1 MSWTRLAEWLEFV
14 GGSRP
19 LPSCLNDRQIAF
31 ARAVWWIL
39 LFLVSWAFAGRG
51 TKFIYVD
58 F

>member
-1 MSWTRLAEWLEFV
+1 MSWTRLAEWLEV
-14 GGSRP
+14 IGGSRQA
-19 LPSCLNDRQIAF
+19 PSSWDEREVAV

>member
-1 MSWTRLAEWLEFV
+1 MTSKRIAEWLELI

-19 LPSCLNDRQIAF
+19 PPSSWNRRDIAL
-31 ARAVWWIL
+31 ARAAWWIL
-39 LFLVSWAFAGRG
+39 LLLMTWAFAGRG